1 MISPFFSLIS
11 IELSGKNVND
21 QGISRLGT
29 TISYLKLSF
38 SDLVSKGRIKIKII
52 I

>member
-1 MISPFFSLIS
+1 VF
-11 IELSGKNVND
+11 ELSGKNVND
-21 QGISRLGT
+21 QGISRLEQ